1 MINIYLNDEHH
12 QISSNQ
18 SLQAFLL
25 QCSGV
30 KAPFA
35 VAINN
40 QFVPQPVYGT
50 TLLYEGD
57 RIDIIVPMQ
66 GG

>member
-1 MINIYLNDEHH
+1 MITIYLNDEHH
-12 QISSNQ
+12 QINSNQ

-25 QCSGV
+25 QCSAV

-35 VAINN
+35 IAINN
-40 QFVPQPVYGT
+40 QFVPQPAYAAT
-50 TLLYEGD
+50 WLCEGD
-57 RIDIIVPMQ
+57 RIDIIIPMQ